1 VLEGG
6 VEQLRKEVRDNMERE
21 LGDNIRARVKQQLM
35 EGLLAANP
43 VEVPGSLVDAQVR
56 EMQMEAARRMG
67 ARDAAQLPP
76 ADPFVEGARRRVAL
90 GLLIGELI
98 RTRGVKL
105 DRARVDARLAELA
118 SGYPE
123 PEQVIKAYRQ
133 NAEALRQIENIVI
146 EEQVVDLLLEQAK
159 VTDQPATFKD
169 VMNFG
174 A

>member
-1 VLEGG
+1 
-6 VEQLRKEVRDNMERE
+6 
-21 LGDNIRARVKQQLM
+21 M

-43 VEVPGSLVDAQVR
+43 VEVPKSLVDAQVR
-56 EMQMEAARRMG
+56 EMQTDAARRMG
-67 ARDAAQLPP
+67 GRDASQLPP
-76 ADPFVEGARRRVAL
+76 AEPFVEGARRRVAL

-98 RTRGVKL
+98 RTREIKL

-123 PEQVIKAYRQ
+123 PDDVIKAYRQ
-133 NAEALRQIENIVI
+133 NADALRQVENIVI
-146 EEQVVDLLLEQAK
+146 EEQVVDLLLEQAAVK
-159 VTDQPATFKD
+159 DQAASFKD